1 MIEDKQAVVHKKM
14 SVKSST
20 GYSLKDFENRF
31 RALFNNTYDAIFL
44 MKGDAFIDCN
54 PRTEVM
60 FGCSREELIGKR
72 PFDLSPPIQPDGR
85 KSAEKA
91 FEKISKAIRGIPQSF
106 EWTHIRKSG
115 VKFETEVSL
124 SRLEIEGELLV
135 QAIIRDITQRK
146 NTEVELRSRIDF
158 EKFIASISTNFIN
171 LAADEIDQGIQN
183 ALEDIGI
190 FVGIDRSFIFLL
202 DSKSD
207 MYTVSYEWC
216 NYGIASLCNRNF
228 SINTAL
234 VPWWH
239 NKLTRFE
246 TIRIA
251 DVSIL
256 PSPADKEREL
266 LLSIGTRSILC
277 APLRIGKSLIGFF
290 GFDSVTEKKD
300 WSMESISL
308 LRLIGEI
315 ISNALERKRREE
327 KLRMLADQRKRLLE
341 VSSSLLTT
349 FNLDDVFRQTLKA
362 LKEII
367 SFDECSIHLA
377 DREKQVLRPYIV
389 VDVGGNRIEST
400 KNVVPLGKGIV
411 SSVLES
417 GKAEMVNDAQN
428 DSRSYYPKGKRIDH
442 EHIICAPMQT
452 KHKMHGTFLVVRQN
466 GKPFTVEEFELIQLF
481 VGYATIGLENAELY
495 QELNDKLSYNDRL
508 FKQIKS
514 SEERYRKLFEDSK
527 DAVFT
532 STYDGNI
539 IDVNPAG
546 IEMLGFKSKEELER
560 VNIGQDLYENPK
572 RREEYAEILKEKG
585 YVKDFEVQLRRKD
598 GKIIDCLIT
607 SSAYVDDKTGK
618 LHFCGFIRD
627 MTKQKI
633 IEEHMRQTQKIESL
647 GQLASGIAH
656 DFNNVLG
663 IIQGGLSALRSKIDN
678 KNSSLLRYVDM
689 CESAGERGADVARRL
704 LTFSQSDKANRVP
717 IKISDI
723 VNDLTKVLRHTIQK
737 NINIETNI
745 SHEIPPVFGEY
756 GQLYQMLLNLCVNAR
771 DAIVE
776 SQNGI
781 ISGTIGITVGVVD
794 SKEVPGNGTAE
805 VDKKFVKIMVSD
817 NGVGLP
823 EQIKNKIFDPFFTT
837 KIEGTGLG
845 LSIVY
850 GIVKMH
856 KGVIDV
862 VSEEGKG
869 SVFSIYLPAI
879 EGDMTQYVEEK
890 TAEIVKGNNETILI
904 IEDEKILCTL
914 LEEILSENG
923 YRVVKAVD
931 GEEAWK
937 VYCERKESLDAVIL
951 DMGLPKL
958 SGRALFEKIM
968 ETNPEEKIIL
978 ASGYLEKDLKENLFN
993 LGAKAY
999 IQKPYKASEILQNV
1013 QKTLNEVNR

>member
-1 MIEDKQAVVHKKM
+1 MIENKQAVIHKKM
-14 SVKSST
+14 PKKSST

-31 RALFNNTYDAIFL
+31 RALFDNTYDAIFL
-44 MKGDAFIDCN
+44 MKGDTFIDCN

-72 PFDLSPPIQPDGR
+72 PFDFSPPIQPDGR
-85 KSAEKA
+85 KSKEKA

-106 EWTHIRKSG
+106 EWTHCRKNG
-115 VKFETEVSL
+115 VKFDTEVSL
-124 SRLEIEGELLV
+124 NRIEIEGELLL

-146 NTEVELRSRIDF
+146 TTEAELRNRVDF

-190 FVGIDRSFIFLL
+190 FVDVDRSFIFLL
-202 DSKSD
+202 DSKTD
-207 MYTVSYEWC
+207 EYTVLYEWC
-216 NYGIASLCNRNF
+216 NYGIASLCSRSFAVNIA
-228 SINTAL
+228 SI
-234 VPWWH
+234 PWWH

-256 PSPADKEREL
+256 PSPADKEREM

-277 APLRIGKSLIGFF
+277 APLRVGKSLIGFF

-300 WSMESISL
+300 WSMESLSL

-315 ISNALERKRREE
+315 ISNALERKRRDE
-327 KLRMLADQRKRLLE
+327 KLRRLADQRKRLLE

-349 FNLDDVFRQTLKA
+349 LNLDEVLQQTLEV
-362 LKEII
+362 LKGII
-367 SFDECSIHLA
+367 SFDECSIHLV
-377 DREKQVLRPYIV
+377 DRKKKVLQPYIV
-389 VDVGGNRIEST
+389 VDEQGIQIEST
-400 KNVVPLGKGIV
+400 KSVVPLGKGIV

-417 GKAEMVNDAQN
+417 GIAEMVNDAHN
-428 DSRSYYPKGKRIDH
+428 DPRSYYPKGKRINC
-442 EHIICAPMQT
+442 EHIICAPMRT
-452 KHKMHGTFLVVRQN
+452 KHKLHGTFLVVRQN
-466 GKPFTVEEFELIQLF
+466 EKPFTVEEFELVQLF

-495 QELNDKLSYNDRL
+495 EELNERLSYNARL
-508 FKQIKS
+508 FNRIKS

-527 DAVFT
+527 DGVFT

-539 IDVNPAG
+539 IDINPAG
-546 IEMLGFKSKEELER
+546 IEMLGYNSKEELEK
-560 VNIGQDLYENPK
+560 VNIGQDLYVNPK

-585 YVKDFEVQLRRKD
+585 YLKDFEAQLRRKD
-598 GKIIDCLIT
+598 GQTIDCLIT
-607 SSAYVDDKTGK
+607 SSAYVDDKSGK

-627 MTKQKI
+627 VTKQKKF
-633 IEEHMRQTQKIESL
+633 EAQMRQTQKIESL
-647 GQLASGIAH
+647 GQLACGIAH

-663 IIQGGLSALRSKIDN
+663 IIQGGLSALRSKIED
-678 KNSSLLRYVDM
+678 KDSSLLRYVDM

-704 LTFSQSDKANRVP
+704 LTFSQSDKANRIP
-717 IKISDI
+717 LKINDI

-737 NINIETNI
+737 NISIETNI
-745 SHEIPPVFGEY
+745 PHDIPPVFGEY

-781 ISGTIGITVGVVD
+781 ISGTIGITVEVVD
-794 SKEVPGNGTAE
+794 NKKVP
-805 VDKKFVKIMVSD
+805 DKRLAAMDKQYVRIRVSD
-817 NGVGLP
+817 SGVGLS
-823 EQIKNKIFDPFFTT
+823 EHIKDKIYDPFFTT

-850 GIVKMH
+850 GIVKLH
-856 KGVIDV
+856 QGVIDV

-869 SVFSIYLPAI
+869 TVFSVYIPTMDVDLTELI
-879 EGDMTQYVEEK
+879 EEE
-890 TAEIVKGNNETILI
+890 AEEIVKGNNETILI

-914 LEEILSENG
+914 LGEILTENG
-923 YRVVKAVD
+923 YQVMKAVD

-937 VYCERKESLDAVIL
+937 IYCESRQNLDAVVL

-958 SGRALFEKIM
+958 SGQALFEKII
-968 ETNPEEKIIL
+968 EKNPEEKIIL
-978 ASGYLEKDLKENLFN
+978 ASGYLEKDLKEDLFK

-999 IQKPYKASEILQNV
+999 IQKPYKASEILRNV
-1013 QKTLNEVNR
+1013 QKALNEVNG